1 MLSAILQ
8 KVKEY
13 GRKTKKDL
21 ESLEYG
27 EVSTDSDIESD
38 TNSTEEDDQT
48 LPALPS
54 ELADPIKRRMPE
66 TYVELRYAWEEL
78 DEKIMAAV
86 SSPTRAN
93 FQWTRQ
99 ANDQALYRAS
109 LEEAE
114 VLQARVTQVE
124 VHKKKLTSRV
134 SLQKGGSLLAS
145 VALQKTQAKEIEMRE
160 KAYKSACGK
169 LRAEINKI
177 KRERY
182 DEGVLDRKAEK
193 VRRKEVLIQEA
204 LLKAGTITVIP
215 AGLLLPIRDR
225 EKAPSDEEKERDSM
239 RLLPLQDA
247 VAHEKLALEAETG
260 KTLIDYAG
268 DILID
273 PQILE
278 AECTFRIRQNPLVAI
293 QIGSSDD
300 SDIEDIVLLLSPL
313 GRLNMKE
320 EIEEEVGDQDIGDG
334 MAGRTTL
341 YDSTN

>member
-1 MLSAILQ
+1 
-8 KVKEY
+8 
-13 GRKTKKDL
+13 
-21 ESLEYG
+21 
-27 EVSTDSDIESD
+27 
-38 TNSTEEDDQT
+38 
-48 LPALPS
+48 
-54 ELADPIKRRMPE
+54 MPE
-66 TYVELRYAWEEL
+66 TYADLRHAWEEM

-93 FQWTRQ
+93 FQRTRQ

-114 VLQARVTQVE
+114 VLQARATQVE

-145 VALQKTQAKEIEMRE
+145 VALRKAQAKEIEMRE
-160 KAYKSACGK
+160 RAYKSACGK

-182 DEGVLDRKAEK
+182 DEGVLNRRAEK
-193 VRRKEVLIQEA
+193 VRRKEVLAQEA
-204 LLKAGTITVIP
+204 LLKAGTITVIS
-215 AGLLLPIRDR
+215 AELLLPIRDR
-225 EKAPSDEEKERDSM
+225 EKAPTDEEKERDSM

-247 VAHEKLALEAETG
+247 VAHEKLALETETG

-268 DILID
+268 DMPID

-278 AECTFRIRQNPLVAI
+278 AERTFIIRQNPLAAI

-300 SDIEDIVLLLSPL
+300 SDIEDMVPPSSPL
-313 GRLNMKE
+313 GRMTVKD
-320 EIEEEVGDQDIGDG
+320 EEEGDRDIEDG
-334 MAGRTTL
+334 MAICKSPARSIASI
-341 YDSTN
+341 DSIQGQDDFVRFH